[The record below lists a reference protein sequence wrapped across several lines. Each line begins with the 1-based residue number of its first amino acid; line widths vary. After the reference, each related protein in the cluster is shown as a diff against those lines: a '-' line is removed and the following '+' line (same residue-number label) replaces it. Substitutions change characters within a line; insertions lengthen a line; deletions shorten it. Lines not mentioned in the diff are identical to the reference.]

1 MRILFVSGT
10 STGGSARST
19 EELAAR
25 LHGRGHHVAT
35 LMACRPRPVPGQIEG
50 GRGPYAV
57 LAAQAARVERVFG
70 QRFGGRPSLAEHS
83 AYPKWH
89 ARFPAACLSTV
100 CEQHRPDVVVVTSL
114 DHRAWQSVRTQLA
127 VAGIACVLYVRAED
141 TVRRLAEGP
150 PPGLAVSN
158 AHALAGAAREL
169 GIAPVVVPSVVE
181 LDRCRVESMRERV
194 LFVNPI
200 AMRGLGTVLAMA
212 GARPAIPFVVHET
225 AVLDRRDRARLRAQ
239 VGALANVE
247 VRAPV
252 ADPRALYR
260 DARILLAPYLVSNR
274 PRVVLE
280 AQSNAIPVLAAD
292 VPGLRECV
300 PPGGLLVPP
309 AAPVEEWV
317 QALDELWDDPSRYA
331 EVAAAAKRHSVRAEV
346 EPAAVAARF
355 EEALS
360 GLLESRA
367 QRARARS

>member
-1 MRILFVSGT
+1 M
-10 STGGSARST
+10 
-19 EELAAR
+19 AAR
-25 LHGRGHHVAT
+25 LHGRGHDVAT
-35 LMACRPRPVPGQIEG
+35 LMAWRPRPVPGQIEG

-57 LAAQAARVERVFG
+57 LAAQVGRVERVVRG
-70 QRFGGRPSLAEHS
+70 QFGGRPSLADHTS
-83 AYPKWH
+83 YPKWH
-89 ARFPAACLSTV
+89 ARFPAACLSAV
-100 CEQHRPDVVVVTSL
+100 CDQHRPDVVVVTSI
-114 DHRAWQSVRTQLA
+114 DPRAWRSVRAQLA
-127 VAGIACVLYVRAED
+127 AAGIACVLYLRAED
-141 TVRRLAEGP
+141 TVRRLAEGAP
-150 PPGLAVSN
+150 PDLVVSN
-158 AHALAGAAREL
+158 AHALADAARKL

-181 LDRCRVESMRERV
+181 LNRCRVESVRERV

-200 AMRGLGTVLAMA
+200 AMRGLGIVLAMA

-292 VPGLRECV
+292 VSGLRECV

-317 QALDELWDDPSRYA
+317 RALDQLWDDLSRYA
-331 EVAAAAKRHSVRAEV
+331 EVAAAARAHSDRAEV
-346 EPAAVAARF
+346 QPAAVAAHF

-360 GLLESRA
+360 GLLDSRA
-367 QRARARS
+367 QRPRARS